1 MQGNRSRDT
10 KPELALR
17 SAAHAAGLRYWVARR
32 PIPTVR
38 RTADLL
44 FPARRV
50 VVFVDGC
57 FWHRCKIHFKLPS
70 TNRDYWSRKIDRN
83 VERDRE
89 TDQLLADAGWVVV
102 RIWEHENPNT
112 AVAALR
118 RVISGRVVPGR

>member
-57 FWHRCKIHFKLPS
+57 FWHGCKIHFKLPS

-89 TDQLLADAGWVVV
+89 TDQLLADAGWIVV
-102 RIWEHENPNT
+102 RIWEHENPDT

-118 RVISGRVVPGR
+118 HVISGRVVPER